1 MNEQNSVAWC
11 CGKDVGNALAEK
23 QKKENIFILVF
34 FFFLIRK
41 QKVLYGEKTPSLN
54 SKVL

>member
-34 FFFLIRK
+34 FFFFNK
-41 QKVLYGEKTPSLN
+41 KTKGTLWGKNPIT
-54 SKVL
+54 